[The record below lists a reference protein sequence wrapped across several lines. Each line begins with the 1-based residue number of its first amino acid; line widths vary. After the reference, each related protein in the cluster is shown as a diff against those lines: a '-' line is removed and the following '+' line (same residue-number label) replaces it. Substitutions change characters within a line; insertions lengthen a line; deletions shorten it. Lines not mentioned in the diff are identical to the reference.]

1 MKAFAETVAALGL
14 PILVRNIGTSI
25 GPQALI
31 ARWKHGDARVETNAA
46 DALRV
51 CLSLRGGHTVRLG
64 GGSLPAKTIVG
75 GSVTVFAPDRYS
87 DVQIKG
93 EADVVQIF
101 IDPAF
106 LNEEAGPRLA
116 YETSFDLH
124 NAELQAAALR
134 LFMSARGGS
143 PDDDLLMETSLWR
156 IVEYLVARLAPE
168 RPTRLRGGMACGA
181 MRRVEALIADRVDA
195 EDMRAPTIDDLAGAA
210 GMSVSHF
217 IRAFRRSTGAT
228 PHQHVLARRIER
240 AMGLLARPECSV
252 AEVADRTGYAS
263 PSHFVAS
270 FKQRLGVTPG
280 TYRDAVLT

>member
-1 MKAFAETVAALGL
+1 MKAFAETVAALGRPL
-14 PILVRNIGTSI
+14 LVRKIGPRVS
-25 GPQALI
+25 PQALI

-64 GGSLPAKTIVG
+64 RGSLPAKTIES

-87 DVQIKG
+87 DVQIEG

-101 IDPAF
+101 IDSAH
-106 LNEEAGPRLA
+106 LNEEVGSRVA
-116 YETSFDLH
+116 YKSSFDLH
-124 NAELQAAALR
+124 DAELQAAALR
-134 LFMSARGGS
+134 LFVSARGGS
-143 PDDDLLMETSLWR
+143 PDDDLLMETILWS
-156 IVEYLVARLAPE
+156 IIEFLVARLAPD
-168 RPTRLRGGMACGA
+168 RPTRQRGGMACGA
-181 MRRVEALIADRVDA
+181 MRRVEELIADRLDA
-195 EDMRAPTIDDLAGAA
+195 EDIRAPTIDDLARAA

-252 AEVADRTGYAS
+252 AEVADSTGYAS

-270 FKQRLGVTPG
+270 FRQRMGVTPG